1 MRKLFVVGN
10 TGWNAVAG
18 GGGPARQLRL
28 LVAAPAAAVAGAD
41 VVSSTSLLLLFL
53 EIFFSYSLLFRYT
66 CVKVYF
72 CVCDE
77 TVPSSLSL
85 YVCSAVCSGADRFNQ
100 SKRND

>member
-41 VVSSTSLLLLFL
+41 VVSSTSLLLFL